1 MFSESVSKL
10 KTAMNQDVPLKNY
23 HKSSLI
29 VLLKNSAYST
39 NTFDFEMD
47 SSC

>member
-1 MFSESVSKL
+1 
-10 KTAMNQDVPLKNY
+10 MNQDVPLKNY